1 VTPRA
6 MQSTLSRTSTLISG
20 FDMRDPMLPS
30 SGDLVF
36 DKALGRQLVRLA
48 RDFSVRPGFG
58 FVDDRFERNAMA
70 SNLTRLP
77 GTRGTVLFG
86 LHFMRTMLNAGAG
99 GDISVLGVCAHEFAH
114 IHQFFSGDHAELASK
129 HDTSKLV
136 ELHADYLSGYFIAQ
150 IKKERP
156 SITLQKFGAFLYS
169 IGSYDTDHPDFH
181 GTPDER
187 IEAAEQGFRSASLP
201 FATAAATGK
210 AYVIAHFQ

>member
-1 VTPRA
+1 MTSQA
-6 MQSTLSRTSTLISG
+6 MQATLSRTSTLISG

-30 SGDLVF
+30 SGDPVF

-58 FVDDRFERNAMA
+58 FVDDRYERNAMA
-70 SNLTRLP
+70 SNMTRLP

-86 LHFMRTMLNAGAG
+86 LGFMRTMLNAGAG

-114 IHQFFSGDHAELASK
+114 IHQFFSGDHAELASQ

-136 ELHADYLSGYFIAQ
+136 ELHADYLSGYFVGQ
-150 IKKERP
+150 IKRERP

-169 IGSYDTDHPDFH
+169 IGSYDASHPDFH
-181 GTPDER
+181 GTPEER
-187 IEAAEQGFRSASLP
+187 IQAAEQGFRSASLP
-201 FATAAATGK
+201 FAAAAATGK
-210 AYVIAHFQ
+210 AYVIDHFQ